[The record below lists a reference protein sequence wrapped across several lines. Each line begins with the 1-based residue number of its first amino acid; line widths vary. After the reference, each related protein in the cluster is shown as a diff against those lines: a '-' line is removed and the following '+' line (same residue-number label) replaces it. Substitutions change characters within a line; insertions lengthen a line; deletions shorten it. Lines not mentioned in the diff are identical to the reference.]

1 MNNLFCILTLTEGT
15 ANSIYVKVTMI
26 TMYYMYNLWSALQ
39 VHAVPD
45 FDVVK
50 VSIDQS
56 KIDAK

>member
-1 MNNLFCILTLTEGT
+1 
-15 ANSIYVKVTMI
+15 MI